1 MSARARR
8 RVVLGSATITLVV
21 LGAGALVLLGEARR
35 TEADLS
41 IARDAAAAAVDAAED
56 GDLAAATAHLHEARD
71 ALAPVVDRQDGP
83 LWSIAGRLPVISA
96 SFRTVDAI
104 ADTARAGVEVAT
116 GIAEAAAN
124 LQTSRTASHR
134 VPLAPLSQLGEVA
147 RSEAAARLIGARDR
161 LALPVSG
168 PMPASVRRAREEV
181 LETSGALVSMLDP
194 IRDMASVVPAL
205 LGAEGPRR
213 YLVAMQNSAEL
224 RGTGGLIGF
233 HAVLTAN
240 DGELS
245 LTPPRTDEK
254 VDVPP
259 DAVPA
264 LSADHRDW
272 LAHLQPTASLKNVN
286 LDPDFTRTAP
296 MMIAVYEAA
305 TGAALDGVI
314 AVDPVGLASLMR
326 PGEELQVPEA
336 VADPDA
342 GVPARLAARDLPRA
356 MLVDAYQVLGGS
368 TDRRKAFH
376 AALAE
381 AAFDQLLELTWDEGL
396 LDRLGFAI
404 EGRHL
409 QVHSRD
415 PATQAALERLG
426 AAGRMTPA
434 QVGDDL
440 LAVTANNAGAGKPDV
455 HVRHEVSTQIV
466 LSPQAT
472 LPADGASPSPV
483 GSVVPARRDV
493 TMGLALDNPLAPDE
507 GWADYIVRTS
517 LPDRGHVPA
526 LRATNRTWLTMWA
539 PAGTRVVGGRS
550 EGQAAASVGS
560 VGGLTRVDH
569 LLTTPPR
576 STRTAEIGL
585 TGPVELR
592 SVGEGLAYRL
602 TLWHQAKGISDHV
615 RVLVSAADGWEV
627 VSGRVNGRSDADRLG
642 FDEVA
647 EPLRLVVEDGTA
659 SVHGTA
665 VGDVEV
671 EVVLRPSG

>member
-1 MSARARR
+1 M
-8 RVVLGSATITLVV
+8 LVAS
-21 LGAGALVLLGEARR
+21 GAAVLVLQGEARR

-41 IARDAAAAAVDAAED
+41 VARDAVAAAVGAAGE
-56 GDLAAATAHLHEARD
+56 GDLAAATAHLHQARD
-71 ALAPVVDRQDGP
+71 ALAPVVDRQDGV

-104 ADTARAGVEVAT
+104 VDTARAGVEVAT
-116 GIAEAAAN
+116 GMSEAVAT
-124 LQTSRTASHR
+124 LQASRTASHR
-134 VPLAPLSQLGEVA
+134 VPLAPFAQLGEVS
-147 RSEAAARLIGARDR
+147 RSEATARLVEARDR
-161 LALPVSG
+161 LAHPVSG
-168 PMPASVRRAREEV
+168 PLPASVRRAREEV

-194 IRDMASVVPAL
+194 MRDLTRVVPAL
-205 LGAEGPRR
+205 LGAGGPRR

-245 LTPPRTDEK
+245 LTTPRTDEK

-259 DAVPA
+259 DAVPP
-264 LSADHRDW
+264 LSAEHRDW

-305 TGAALDGVI
+305 TGVALDGVI
-314 AVDPVGLASLMR
+314 AVDPVGLTSLMR
-326 PGEELQVPEA
+326 PDEELRVPEA

-342 GVPARLAARDLPRA
+342 GLPARLATRDLPRT

-381 AAFDQLLELTWDEGL
+381 SAFDRLLELTWDEGL

-409 QVHSRD
+409 QIHSRD
-415 PATQAALERLG
+415 PETQAALERLG
-426 AAGRMTPA
+426 AAGRMTTA
-434 QVGDDL
+434 QAGDDL
-440 LAVTANNAGAGKPDV
+440 LAITANNAGAGKPDV

-466 LSPQAT
+466 LSPQAMA
-472 LPADGASPSPV
+472 PGEGASPSTV
-483 GSVVPARRDV
+483 RGIMPARRDV
-493 TMGLALDNPLAPDE
+493 TMGLALDNPLAPDD

-539 PAGTRVVGGRS
+539 PAGTRVVDGRS
-550 EGQAAASVGS
+550 DDGQATASVGS
-560 VGGLTRVDH
+560 VGGLTRVDR

-576 STRTAEIGL
+576 SRRTVEIGL

-592 SVGEGLAYRL
+592 SVPEGLVYRL

-615 RVLVSAADGWEV
+615 QVLVSAVDGWEV

-659 SVHGTA
+659 SVQGTA